1 MSATGPVQGAASAA
15 GVGEPMSQPLLAIR
29 EIVKAFGGVQA
40 LAGVSFDVAAGE
52 RVAVIGPNGAG
63 KTTLFNVLDGQL
75 APDRGSAILAGRALI
90 GLSSQAIA
98 RLGVGRTFQVTATF
112 ASMTVRENVQLALV
126 ARRGRAYALLS
137 RLGELGA
144 DEAQG
149 LLDRVGIGALGQR
162 AASTLAYGDSK
173 RLELAIALTGAP
185 RLLLMDEPTAG
196 LAPPERARLMRQ
208 VSDLARSA
216 GTALLFTEHDMD
228 VVFAHADRIVVLNR
242 GRVIAAGS
250 PSAVRAD
257 REVRAVYLGSAAAP
271 EGGDA

>member
-1 MSATGPVQGAASAA
+1 LNA
-15 GVGEPMSQPLLAIR
+15 PLLSIR
-29 EIVKAFGGVQA
+29 GIARAFGGVQA
-40 LAGVSFDVAAGE
+40 LAGVSFDVGAGE

-112 ASMTVRENVQLALV
+112 ASMTVRENVQLALL
-126 ARRGRAYALLS
+126 AQRGRAYALVS
-137 RLGELGA
+137 RLGALGA

-149 LLDRVGIGALGQR
+149 LLDRVGIGALGER
-162 AASTLAYGDSK
+162 AASTLAYGDLK
-173 RLELAIALTGAP
+173 RLELAVALAGAP

-196 LAPPERARLMRQ
+196 LAPPERARLMQQ
-208 VSDLARSA
+208 VSDLARGA

-228 VVFAHADRIVVLNR
+228 VVFAHADRILVLNR
-242 GRVIAAGS
+242 GRLIAAGK
-250 PSAVRAD
+250 PA
-257 REVRAVYLGSAAAP
+257 EVRANREVQEVYLGSGSTYGAVAQTHP
-271 EGGDA
+271 